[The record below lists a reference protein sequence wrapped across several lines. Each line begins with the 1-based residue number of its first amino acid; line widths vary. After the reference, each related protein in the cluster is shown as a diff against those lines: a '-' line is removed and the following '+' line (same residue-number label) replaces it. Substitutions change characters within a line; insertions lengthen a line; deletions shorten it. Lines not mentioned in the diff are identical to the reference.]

1 MSSLLQAH
9 NNNSEGCEKEE
20 MTYTIH
26 FQLWIDLQ
34 LLIAFA
40 FEFAFPF
47 DINSAA
53 SFGKILA
60 AIWYVVDK
68 VKNAA
73 DT

>member
-26 FQLWIDLQ
+26 FQLRINLQ
-34 LLIAFA
+34 LFTCM
-40 FEFAFPF
+40 EFAFLF

>member
-1 MSSLLQAH
+1 M
-9 NNNSEGCEKEE
+9 
-20 MTYTIH
+20 
-26 FQLWIDLQ
+26 
-34 LLIAFA
+34 
-40 FEFAFPF
+40 EFAFLL